1 MERELKNFV
10 TLVFL
15 QEGHKPERI
24 ISPSLK
30 VGGNLQT
37 NASNGQTKVYMNGR
51 ELGRLE
57 LKMLKVRFKISK
69 AENLRLFDLACHKHL
84 GDKG

>member
-1 MERELKNFV
+1 M

-30 VGGNLQT
+30 VGGNLQS

-57 LKMLKVRFKISK
+57 LKMLKVRFKISN
-69 AENLRLFDLACHKHL
+69 AENPSPPDLACHNHL
-84 GDKG
+84 GN